1 MNFFEDDKIIVISQ
15 AQYDPNAWYVFF
27 FYFQKNAHH
36 TLNQAE

>member
-27 FYFQKNAHH
+27 YFQKNAHH